1 MINNPSESLL
11 VLFFFVFLPM
21 KMVMAQNNTTVP
33 VNVGVILDLDDGVN
47 KMALSC
53 INMSLSDFYAI
64 HGGQYKTR
72 LFLTI
77 RNSKQDVVVAAAAG
91 LDLVKN
97 IEVKA
102 ILGPTTSM
110 QSTFVID
117 MAAKAQVPII
127 SFTASSPSLSF
138 LGSPYF
144 FRATQNDTT
153 QVKAISAIVKAFGWK
168 TVVPV
173 YVNNEFGRGIVPSLI
188 DALTAIDARVPY
200 WSAISPTTTDVEI
213 GEELYKLM
221 TMQTRVFIVHM
232 SPTLGSRLFL
242 IANKLGMMSPGYV
255 WLITDGLANCL
266 SSMNLSVFDSMQGV
280 LGVQPYVPRTK
291 ELMSFQTRFK
301 RKFMQDNP
309 DDMVNADLNVY
320 GFWAYDAT
328 TALAIAVEKAGTIN
342 LGFQKPNVS
351 RNSTDLENL
360 GVSLSGPNLL
370 QALSN
375 SSFKGLSGNFSFV
388 NGQLK
393 SSPYQIINV
402 NGDGV
407 RGIGFWTAENGLIRK
422 LNTLTNSTTSMYSTS
437 NSSLAPIIWPG
448 EVTSISK
455 GWEIPTKGKR
465 LRIGVPANSGYTVF
479 VKVTKD
485 PTTNSSNFEGYCV
498 DVFAAVVSML
508 PYALP
513 FDYFPFEISENK
525 TYDELVDQVYF
536 GKYDAVVGD
545 VTIRLNRSNYVDFTL
560 PYTESGV
567 SMIVPVKDDKNKNAW
582 AFLKPLTW
590 DLWIACFCFF
600 VYTGFVIWFL
610 EHRIN
615 EEFRGPPL
623 YQVGTS
629 FWFSFS
635 TMVFAHRERPLSN
648 LSRFVIVI
656 WCFVVLILTQ
666 SYTASLASLLTVQKL
681 QPTVTDVKEL
691 IKSSAYI
698 GYPQGSFV
706 LGLVKHLGFDE
717 SKLLAF
723 DSPEKLNT
731 LFTKGS
737 GNGGIVAAFDE
748 VPYLKLF
755 LSKHC
760 SKYTTVEPTFKTD
773 GFGFVF
779 PRGSPL
785 VSDVSRAILNVTEAE
800 TMKKIEGYWFDKE
813 ASCPDSNTFIS
824 SNSLGIGSFWGL
836 FLITGGVSVLAL
848 LIYLI
853 MFIYE
858 QWDVI
863 TSPDSRPLRQRA
875 VALFWNFY
883 NRDSSSYPMIRK
895 QVNDQEV
902 QLTEPSPSTH
912 SVQTE
917 FSGKKYDDQNL
928 NDQQPLQEEI
938 SSSPFKST

>member
-11 VLFFFVFLPM
+11 VLFFFFFLPM
-21 KMVMAQNNTTVP
+21 KMVMAQNSTTVP

-53 INMSLSDFYAI
+53 INMSLTDFYTI

-72 LFLTI
+72 LLLTI

-91 LDLVKN
+91 LDLVKS

-127 SFTASSPSLSF
+127 SFTASSPTLSF

-144 FRATQNDTT
+144 FRATQDDTT
-153 QVKAISAIVKAFGWK
+153 QVKAISAIVKAFGWR
-168 TVVPV
+168 TAVPV
-173 YVNNEFGRGIVPSLI
+173 YVNNEFGRGIVPSLT
-188 DALTAIDARVPY
+188 DALTEIDARVPY
-200 WSAISPTTTDVEI
+200 RSAISPTATDDEI
-213 GEELYKLM
+213 GEELNNL
-221 TMQTRVFIVHM
+221 TAMQTRVFIVHM
-232 SPTLGSRLFL
+232 TPTLGSRLFL

-255 WLITDGLANCL
+255 WIITDGLANFL

-280 LGVQPYVPRTK
+280 LGVKPYVPRTK
-291 ELMSFQTRFK
+291 ELMSFQNRFK

-309 DDMVNADLNVY
+309 DIVNADLNVY

-342 LGFQKPNVS
+342 LGCQKPNVS

-422 LNTLTNSTTSMYSTS
+422 LNTPINSSTS
-437 NSSLAPIIWPG
+437 ANSASKSSLAPIMWPG
-448 EVTSISK
+448 EVNSISK
-455 GWEIPTKGKR
+455 GWQIPTKGKR
-465 LRIGVPANSGYTVF
+465 LRIGVPVRSGFPEF

-485 PTTNSSNFEGYCV
+485 PTTNPSNFEGYCI
-498 DVFAAVVSML
+498 DVFDTVVSML
-508 PYALP
+508 PYPLP
-513 FDYFPFEISENK
+513 FDYLPFEISGNK
-525 TYDELVDQVYF
+525 TYDELVDQCYQQ
-536 GKYDAVVGD
+536 KYDAVVGD

-582 AFLKPLTW
+582 AFLKPLTG
-590 DLWIACFCFF
+590 DLWVACFCFF
-600 VYTGFVIWFL
+600 VYTGFVIWVL

-723 DSPEKLNT
+723 DSLEKLNT

-737 GNGGIVAAFDE
+737 GNGGIVAAFAI
-748 VPYLKLF
+748 VPYSKLF

-773 GFGFVF
+773 GFGFAF

-785 VSDVSRAILNVTEAE
+785 VSDVSRAILGVTEGG
-800 TMKKIEGYWFDKE
+800 TMKNIEEKWFGKE
-813 ASCPDSNTFIS
+813 GSCPDTGTSIS
-824 SNSLGIGSFWGL
+824 SNSLGIESFWGL
-836 FLITGGVSVLAL
+836 FLITGGVSFLAI

-863 TSPDSRPLRQRA
+863 TSPDSRSLRQRA

-895 QVNDQEV
+895 QVNGQQV
-902 QLTEPSPSTH
+902 QLTKPSPSAQ
-912 SVQTE
+912 SV
-917 FSGKKYDDQNL
+917 
-928 NDQQPLQEEI
+928 
-938 SSSPFKST
+938 

>member
-1 MINNPSESLL
+1 MRISPSESPL
-11 VLFFFVFLPM
+11 VFVFFVFLSM
-21 KMVMAQNNTTVP
+21 KMAMAKNNTTIP
-33 VNVGVILDLDDGVN
+33 VNVGVILDLDIGVN

-53 INMSLSDFYAI
+53 INMSLSDFYAA

-72 LFLTI
+72 LVLTI
-77 RNSKQDVVVAAAAG
+77 RNSKQDVVRAAAAAG
-91 LDLVKN
+91 LDLIKN

-102 ILGPTTSM
+102 ILGPTTSR

-117 MAAKAQVPII
+117 MGAKAQVPIV

-138 LGSPYF
+138 LRSPSF
-144 FRATQNDTT
+144 FRATQNDAT
-153 QVKAISAIVKAFGWK
+153 QVNAINAIVKAFGWR
-168 TVVPV
+168 TAVPV
-173 YVNNEFGRGIVPSLI
+173 YVNDEFGSGIVPSLT

-200 WSAISPTTTDVEI
+200 RSAISPTATDDEI

-242 IANKLGMMSPGYV
+242 IANKIGMMSPGYV
-255 WLITDGLANCL
+255 WIITDGLANFL
-266 SSMNLSVFDSMQGV
+266 SSMNLSVVDSMQGV
-280 LGVQPYVPRTK
+280 LGVKPYVPRTK
-291 ELMSFQTRFK
+291 ELMSFQNRFK

-309 DDMVNADLNVY
+309 DIVNADLNVY

-342 LGFQKPNVS
+342 LGFQKPNVP

-370 QALSN
+370 QAMSD
-375 SSFKGLSGNFSFV
+375 SSFRGLSGNFRFV

-393 SSPYQIINV
+393 SSPYQLINV
-402 NGDGV
+402 NGDGA
-407 RGIGFWTAENGLIRK
+407 REIGFWTAENGLIRR
-422 LNTLTNSTTSMYSTS
+422 LNTPININTSAYSAS
-437 NSSLAPIIWPG
+437 NSSLAPIMWPG

-455 GWEIPTKGKR
+455 GWEIPTNGKR
-465 LRIGVPANSGYTVF
+465 LKIGVPRSGFTEF
-479 VKVTKD
+479 VKVTED
-485 PTTNSSNFEGYCV
+485 PSTKSFNFGGYCI
-498 DVFAAVVSML
+498 DVFEAVVSKL

-513 FDYFPFEISENK
+513 FDYFPFEISGNK

-536 GKYDAVVGD
+536 EKYDVVVGD

-560 PYTESGV
+560 PYTQTGV

-582 AFLKPLTW
+582 IFLKPLTW
-590 DLWIACFCFF
+590 DLWVACVCFF
-600 VYTGFVIWFL
+600 VFTGFVIWVL

-635 TMVFAHRERPLSN
+635 TMVFAHRERVLSN

-666 SYTASLASLLTVQKL
+666 SYTASLTSLLTVQKL
-681 QPTVTDVKEL
+681 LPTVTDVKEL
-691 IKSSAYI
+691 IRNGAYV
-698 GYPQGSFV
+698 GYQEGSFV
-706 LGLVKHLGFDE
+706 LRLLKNLGFDE
-717 SKLLAF
+717 SKLLAYSTVEQW
-723 DSPEKLNT
+723 DAM
-731 LFTKGS
+731 FTKGS
-737 GNGGIVAAFDE
+737 GNGGIAAAFDE
-748 VPYLKLF
+748 VPYLQLF
-755 LSKHC
+755 LAKHC

-773 GFGFVF
+773 GLGFVF

-785 VSDVSRAILNVTEAE
+785 VSDVSRAILNVTEGE
-800 TMKKIEGYWFDKE
+800 TMKKIEEKWFGKE
-813 ASCPDSNTFIS
+813 ASCPDPSTSIS
-824 SNSLGIGSFWGL
+824 SNSLGIESFWGL
-836 FLITGGVSVLAL
+836 FLITGVVSFLAL

-858 QWDVI
+858 QWDI
-863 TSPDSRPLRQRA
+863 IMSPDSRSLRQRA
-875 VALFWNFY
+875 VELFWNFY
-883 NRDSSSYPMIRK
+883 NRDFSSHTMIRK
-895 QVNDQEV
+895 QVNDQQV
-902 QLTEPSPSTH
+902 QFNEPTPSVC
-912 SVQTE
+912 SIQAE
-917 FSGKKYDDQNL
+917 FSCEQVGGFSENGDQNT
-928 NDQQPLQEEI
+928 NDQ
-938 SSSPFKST
+938 